1 MNQKI
6 LVVDPDPIQR
16 NILDMELSEAGF
28 GVLLAEDGETG
39 LQLFTD
45 HSPMLS
51 IVEVNL
57 PDSPGTMVCDKM
69 KTDPDL
75 PGGLVT
81 LVSAGVKDVTSVADA
96 TLRFHSDFYMV
107 KPLQVERL
115 VWKANEMVNGR
126 LIGRVSPDGR
136 QAEPEEGEQAFTT
149 DPMIPVQNG
158 DLADMSPATLIF
170 SFYVHRRSGSLVI
183 ADGSEVRQIVFFEGY
198 PIAADSN
205 ARGEEFGAYAVSIGT
220 CEGSDMVRAKGA
232 WQNIDRPLGVVCVSM
247 GVITARDYFRT
258 QQMYLENVIQSAI
271 KVEKGEFF
279 LEYGA
284 PPTHF
289 EGIGLPSLPP
299 EYILRGIREGYSDER
314 CLTLLGGEQTSLM
327 AAEGA
332 HFIIRELED
341 VTYYENVLGNFSRSA
356 QLADLRA
363 GGLLRDGDGQLQTI
377 LGLRT
382 IGALW
387 VTGQAAKKSVA
398 QPVARPVDLGFSKTP
413 VATSKKP
420 AIQYPEPTPVAR
432 RKAPHKPP
440 ATPGVDKTPVSHGG
454 RKASQRAVASAPEQ
468 TARSMPVAPRAPSRT
483 PVKPRP
489 VKGKAAIARVVPRK
503 KMVKAGAAQEKG
515 TPVVDYANQPP
526 AKQQARRL
534 DVRRM
539 KRSDLEPRQAAPART
554 AEDHFEAGTGLFGRG
569 DYKDAIVEFEEAIA
583 KQPGR
588 PVYHVLVAQ
597 SILLMPERKEKQLLT
612 AVENLKKAIQLDPR
626 RGDPYYFL
634 GVSLVALG
642 RRQEAQFALRKA
654 VQLRTS
660 HGKEARRLLAEL

>member
-28 GVLLAEDGETG
+28 GVLLAEDGKTG
-39 LQLFTD
+39 LELFSD

-57 PDSPGTMVCDKM
+57 PDLPGTHVCDTM

-81 LVSAGVKDVTSVADA
+81 LVSAGVQDVTSVADA
-96 TLRFHSDFYMV
+96 TLRYHSDFYMV

-126 LIGRVSPDGR
+126 LIGRVTPDGR
-136 QAEPEEGEQAFTT
+136 QAEAEEGEQAFTT

-158 DLADMSPATLIF
+158 DLAEMSPATLIF

-198 PIAADSN
+198 PVAADSN
-205 ARGEEFGAYAVSIGT
+205 VRGEEFGAFAVSIGT

-232 WQNIDRPLGVVCVSM
+232 WQSIDRPLGVVCVSM
-247 GVITARDYFRT
+247 GVITARDYYRT
-258 QQMYLENVIQSAI
+258 LEMYLENVIEGAI
-271 KVEKGEFF
+271 KVTKGEYF
-279 LEYGA
+279 LEYGN

-299 EYILRGIREGYSDER
+299 EYILRGIRSGYSDER
-314 CLTLLGGEQTSLM
+314 CLSLLGGEHTSLM

-341 VTYYENVLGNFSRSA
+341 VTYYENVLGSFSRSSR
-356 QLADLRA
+356 LVDLKA
-363 GGLLRDGDGQLQTI
+363 NGMMRDGDGQLQTI

-387 VTGQAAKKSVA
+387 VTGQAAMKSVA

-413 VATSKKP
+413 VATSRKP
-420 AIQYPEPTPVAR
+420 AITYPEPTPVAR
-432 RKAPHKPP
+432 RSTPVVPP
-440 ATPGVDKTPVSHGG
+440 ADKTPVSRGA
-454 RKASQRAVASAPEQ
+454 RKPSQPAVTFSDALSTQESAPVATPAPLLKPAQ
-468 TARSMPVAPRAPSRT
+468 PMPVH
-483 PVKPRP
+483 
-489 VKGKAAIARVVPRK
+489 GKAAIARVVPRK

-515 TPVVDYANQPP
+515 TPVVDYGSAPS
-526 AKQQARRL
+526 AKPQARRL
-534 DVRRM
+534 DVKRM
-539 KRSDLEPRQAAPART
+539 KRAELEPQQPAPART
-554 AEDHFEAGTGLFGRG
+554 AEDHFEAGTELFGRG
-569 DYKDAIVEFEEAIA
+569 DYKAAVLEFEQAIA

-612 AVENLKKAIQLDPR
+612 AVENLKRAIQLDPR